1 MEVVGVVAAVPG
13 LIQIIQAVITAVR
26 GVSKKDVAPKV
37 AQNLIQSLQNVEQ
50 ILERGKE
57 QGLWTKPQFEQH
69 KSTIKQ
75 WTTELASLKLVLQPS
90 NIKKETRRSL
100 KKFYLVLTE
109 LEKTLNAWSTR
120 LSNIQTELI
129 LIMTHIQQETMKDLL
144 HETVTSRL
152 RADLH
157 PCSDSFIPDKT
168 PGTCEWIW
176 SQSTFSDWIKS
187 SPTMPDSYLK
197 RTLCIYGMKGCGKSV
212 LIKSIAQKLGDQGQ
226 IALHFSFWSG
236 DENQRKLQDL
246 LRTLVW
252 QTLRRIKD
260 ADLEKVSKLLTRSDG
275 IDKRSLVEALRIA
288 LSGISQKVYCT
299 IDGIDESSEDWNCST
314 DGCLSTVLDLVKNH
328 TNLHV
333 LLAGREASLRTF
345 LKRAGPRLEIT
356 EHLIR
361 GDIEKLIAAEIHDSL
376 ESYSE
381 AIRDEARK
389 SLEAK
394 TQVMFLW
401 VTLVLKELR
410 RCSSVED
417 VRQTL
422 QQVPHDLDR
431 EYHRLLLQ
439 LMIRTK
445 GSLAKPSISMTR
457 ARYLLWSIL
466 ACPEPMTGEDLCY
479 AYATQANVN
488 GTIEDDL
495 ITTDGVMDACGDF
508 VRATG
513 GRYHIIHASASEFL
527 MRPKNDWEAED
538 TDISYFQVNLTE
550 AQGSMSLACFKYIR
564 SIDLGYPLTDGGA
577 SSLPSRYTFFSY
589 VARYLPFHLAEGL
602 QENEHVGLET
612 SKFVRTHHFC
622 ALIEYLLA
630 TSQNPT
636 HTGFLESMYYWG
648 EIFAATWMQLDQ
660 AFKLELD
667 RRERDFGPQDER
679 YQSWLGLACLMPE
692 NAWKSSEPQISPSN
706 RFTQNRSVTIKM
718 KSNAIS
724 LLPRQI
730 GKSHLPV
737 IQRVSGSL
745 QAFSQVLT
753 TFRTTCTDLL
763 ASSLESMPVPMLLLA
778 GKVATKQRN
787 RLLAE
792 KIGVISVKKTTGK
805 ADIFELCSLM
815 LLGSVRYYSNKD
827 ISDENEVLVRESV
840 RIANCLPTQPHVQM
854 LKVEALQILI
864 LMLLQKERKQ
874 DADEFIRM
882 FEDLIGRHRKKS
894 SSPVWEYGLRHTR
907 LGTVQRT
914 DNFGRMAERLLFTG
928 NYTVSAD
935 FAAQAIE
942 ILTDSKSEPE
952 DRDLRLLGIHR
963 DALYG
968 TGNFDEC
975 ISSCQQL
982 LDFSNKL
989 ASGPMV
995 TNSRWQTQILL
1006 ARCLAEQ
1013 GNMAEANTWLSKAD
1027 DEIELLGPDEHRERS
1042 QSWMMF
1048 TLDDLAL
1055 MGRYRLCQSMVL
1067 ELLEAKQTPHSNAGE
1082 DLEFGPLHSLVSNL
1096 KSIGCID
1103 PCYPEFLRCH
1113 SLLMMAKG
1121 VRDMVGKVDWFGER
1135 LWSIYDDLDCFN
1147 KRIPVLKLK
1156 YIDTCL
1162 HFEDG
1167 LSNAIEGYITLGRFF
1182 FKQGNIEAADL
1193 VSSDAASHI
1202 FSDISSD
1209 DPSWTFRVASQVYLY
1224 AGKFSK
1230 CIPLLCQ
1237 AYEESLNANGD
1248 AVFSFEMEMVYALTY
1263 ILGLEDLEEDLE
1275 KIDLRLSFLEKSCEH
1290 LAKASRARDEID
1302 RSKGSGAQE
1311 EPRDGDRD
1319 AEESR
1324 KERMADLKA
1333 RLEDLNV
1340 GSMLTE
1346 AVARLGSVAPGAE
1359 VSSEDT
1365 S

>member
-75 WTTELASLKLVLQPS
+75 WTTELVSLKLVLQPS

-109 LEKTLNAWSTR
+109 LEKTLNEWSTR
-120 LSNIQTELI
+120 LSHIQTELV
-129 LIMTHIQQETMKDLL
+129 LIMTHIQQEIMKDVL

-157 PCSDSFIPDKT
+157 PCSDSFIPDKS

-176 SQSTFSDWIKS
+176 SQTTLSDWVKS

-197 RTLCIYGMKGCGKSV
+197 RTLCIHGMKGCGKSV

-314 DGCLSTVLDLVKNH
+314 DGCLSTVLDLVKDH

-376 ESYSE
+376 KSYSQ
-381 AIRDEARK
+381 AIRDEAQK

-445 GSLAKPSISMTR
+445 GSLAKPSISMKR
-457 ARYLLWSIL
+457 ARCVLSSIL

-479 AYATQANVN
+479 AYATQANMN

-495 ITTDGVMDACGDF
+495 ITIDGIMDACGDF
-508 VRATG
+508 VRLTE
-513 GRYHIIHASASEFL
+513 GRYHTIHASATDFL
-527 MRPKNDWEAED
+527 IRPKNEWESED
-538 TDISYFQVNLTE
+538 ANISYFQVDLAE
-550 AQGSMSLACFKYIR
+550 AQESMSLACFKYIK

-577 SSLPSRYTFFSY
+577 PSLPSKYIFFPY
-589 VARYLPFHLAEGL
+589 VARYLPFHLAAAL
-602 QENEHVGLET
+602 QESEQVRIET
-612 SKFVRTHHFC
+612 SKFVKTHHFC
-622 ALIEYLLA
+622 ALIEFLLA
-630 TSQNPT
+630 TSENSLPND
-636 HTGFLESMYYWG
+636 FLGSMYYWG
-648 EIFAATWMQLDQ
+648 EIFARMWMELDQ
-660 AFKLELD
+660 AFHLELD
-667 RRERDFGPQDER
+667 RRERDFGDQDER
-679 YQSWLGLACLMPE
+679 YQSWLALAFLIPE
-692 NAWKSSEPQISPSN
+692 SAQKVPEQQARPLK
-706 RFTQNRSVTIKM
+706 RFARHRSVFAEM
-718 KSNAIS
+718 KGNGIS
-724 LLPRQI
+724 FLPRHI
-730 GKSHLPV
+730 GNTHGPI

-745 QAFSQVLT
+745 QALSQIFA
-753 TFRTTCTDLL
+753 TFRSTGTDLL
-763 ASSLESMPVPMLLLA
+763 AASAESMPVPMLLLA
-778 GKVATKQRN
+778 GRVARQQGN
-787 RLLAE
+787 PLLAE
-792 KIGVISVKKTTGK
+792 KIAIISVKKTNGK
-805 ADIFELCSLM
+805 GGIFELCSL
-815 LLGSVRYYSNKD
+815 LLLVAVRFYSNQD
-827 ISDENEVLVRESV
+827 TSEVTVEMVRKSV
-840 RIANCLPTQPHVQM
+840 LIADRLPTLPHIQM

-864 LMLLQKERKQ
+864 LILLQHERKVE
-874 DADEFIRM
+874 ADEFIRM
-882 FEDLIGRHRKKS
+882 YEDLIGRYRKES
-894 SSPVWEYGLRHTR
+894 SSRVWEYGLCHTR
-907 LGTVQRT
+907 IGTASRT
-914 DNFGRMAERLLFTG
+914 DALEYMARKLLYTG

-935 FAAQAIE
+935 FSAQAVG
-942 ILTDSKSEPE
+942 ILADSGSKPTSK
-952 DRDLRLLGIHR
+952 DLSLLAINRDS
-963 DALYG
+963 LYKAG
-968 TGNFDEC
+968 KLDEC

-982 LDFSNKL
+982 LDHSTKL
-989 ASGPMV
+989 SSEPIA
-995 TNSRWQTQILL
+995 TDARWQTQILV
-1006 ARCLAEQ
+1006 ARCLA
-1013 GNMAEANTWLSKAD
+1013 MAVDTAEADMWFRKAT
-1027 DEIELLGPDEHRERS
+1027 DEIALLGPDQRHQKR
-1042 QSWMMF
+1042 QSWFLFMME
-1048 TLDDLAL
+1048 DVAL
-1055 MGRYRLCQSMVL
+1055 MGQYRLAQSMAR
-1067 ELLEAKQTPHSNAGE
+1067 ELLEIKRVPPSDDEE
-1082 DLEFGPLHSLVSNL
+1082 DLGFGPLESLVSKL
-1096 KSIGCID
+1096 KDINSID
-1103 PCYPEFLRCH
+1103 PSYLEFLRCH
-1113 SLLMMAKG
+1113 SLLITAQG
-1121 VRDMVGKVDWFGER
+1121 VRDMAGRVDWFGRR
-1135 LWSIYDDLDCFN
+1135 LCSIYDDLESFS
-1147 KRIPVLKLK
+1147 KRLPLLKLK

-1162 HFEDG
+1162 RLDDG
-1167 LSNAIEGYITLGRFF
+1167 LFNAIGGYIMLGRFF
-1182 FKQGNIEAADL
+1182 FNQGNTEAADI
-1193 VSSDAASHI
+1193 VSSDAASRI
-1202 FSDISSD
+1202 FSDMSSD
-1209 DPSWTFRVASQVYLY
+1209 DPSWTFRLASQVYLF
-1224 AGKFSK
+1224 AGKFAK

-1237 AYEESLNANGD
+1237 AYEESLNVNGD
-1248 AVFSFEMEMVYALTY
+1248 AVFSFEMEMVYAFTY
-1263 ILGLEDLEEDLE
+1263 ILGLEEFEEDLE
-1275 KIDLRLSFLEKSCEH
+1275 KVDLRLSFLEKSCEH
-1290 LAKASRARDEID
+1290 VAKASRARDEID
-1302 RSKGSGAQE
+1302 RSKGSGSQE
-1311 EPRDGDRD
+1311 EPRDGDHD

-1359 VSSEDT
+1359 VLSENN